1 MPYTFR
7 DNIYKT
13 KVTISDIEFGKTSST
28 NEGQA
33 GSDIFVDL
41 TLTSDSDGSFFYMNF
56 YDEDDNF
63 LDSTIETTYD
73 GEYEYFVLMPKKT
86 AKIIFS
92 DEDYSNE

>member
-1 MPYTFR
+1 
-7 DNIYKT
+7 
-13 KVTISDIEFGKTSST
+13 
-28 NEGQA
+28 
-33 GSDIFVDL
+33 
-41 TLTSDSDGSFFYMNF
+41 MNF